1 MKYLND
7 LPPEDQVEIV
17 RQRKAKEE
25 LILRASMRGNWFASQ
40 SEILDAYA
48 RGAGI
53 DPNYSEDLDEDE
65 I

>member
-25 LILRASMRGNWFASQ
+25 LIRWASMRDNWFASQ

-48 RGAGI
+48 RIAGI